1 MFKRESKRSVCLWW
15 EEAGMIWLGTAVE
28 CEEIKESICS
38 IFFLLNLL
46 VGHWQNLRQ
55 QLNTSLLGAV
65 ARFWQVTWT
74 DRWNF
79 VFFLFHFSS
88 TCSVVYIVVLTLPLL
103 KKKKRKK
110 RNSFSHS
117 LSLSFSH
124 FASFSLYF
132 FLRRPRRGEKKG
144 HQKSRKKVMRN
155 VRRSLW
161 IGHQL
166 LKCMCLCVGTF

>member
-103 KKKKRKK
+103 KKKKKK
-110 RNSFSHS
+110 EKKLIFS
-117 LSLSFSH
+117 LSLSLFL
-124 FASFSLYF
+124 SLCF
-132 FLRRPRRGEKKG
+132 FFTVFFFKKTKEGGEKG
-144 HQKSRKKVMRN
+144 ASEE
-155 VRRSLW
+155 
-161 IGHQL
+161 
-166 LKCMCLCVGTF
+166 